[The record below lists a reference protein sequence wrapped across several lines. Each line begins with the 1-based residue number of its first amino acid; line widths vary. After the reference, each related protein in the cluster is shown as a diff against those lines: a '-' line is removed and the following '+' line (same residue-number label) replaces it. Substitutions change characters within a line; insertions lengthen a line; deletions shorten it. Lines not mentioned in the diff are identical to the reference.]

1 MIRQLTIQ
9 NYVLIEH
16 LDLRFD
22 KGLTI
27 ITGETGAGKSILL
40 GALGLVLG
48 DRAESGVHSDE
59 TRKVVIEAQFDIRA
73 YDLKHFFS
81 DRDIDYHHDLII
93 RRELTPQGRS
103 RGFVNDTPVGLQDL
117 RFLGKQLMDV
127 HQQFD
132 QLDVMASSFQ
142 LMMLDALAGQ
152 RDLVSEYKQ
161 LWERWQEGM
170 IAHAKMVEQARAGIQ
185 EKDFLEFQIEELSVA
200 RLKEGELE
208 ELEAEATQLKHA
220 DTIKTNLNMAYSG
233 LLDSDYAVVEQL
245 RSIMRMLHPLSDIST
260 PLTKLTERMDSLII
274 EVEDWAAEANL
285 LANNTE
291 GDPARAEELESR
303 INMLNKLLH
312 KHRVTDMAGLLDI
325 FKSLQ
330 DKLDTIANLDDQIE
344 KLSLE
349 IASMEAGVK
358 ELAARISEGRKA
370 AAIPFIGDV
379 EQGLAL
385 LGMDKTRLR
394 IHIEPSDKYQASG
407 GDQLS
412 FEMAQGEKGKFATI
426 RQAASGGETSRLAL
440 IIKSLVAAAI
450 PLPTLVFD
458 EIDAGVSGMVSMR
471 MGDLLTRMARN
482 HQLIVITHSPQIAA
496 RAQTHLMV
504 SKEEQQGKVNSR
516 VDVLGL
522 PERIHAIAI
531 MLSTDPPTPSAIAN
545 ARELIG

>member
-1 MIRQLTIQ
+1 
-9 NYVLIEH
+9 
-16 LDLRFD
+16 
-22 KGLTI
+22 
-27 ITGETGAGKSILL
+27 
-40 GALGLVLG
+40 
-48 DRAESGVHSDE
+48 
-59 TRKVVIEAQFDIRA
+59 
-73 YDLKHFFS
+73 
-81 DRDIDYHHDLII
+81 
-93 RRELTPQGRS
+93 
-103 RGFVNDTPVGLQDL
+103 
-117 RFLGKQLMDV
+117 
-127 HQQFD
+127 
-132 QLDVMASSFQ
+132 
-142 LMMLDALAGQ
+142 
-152 RDLVSEYKQ
+152 
-161 LWERWQEGM
+161 
-170 IAHAKMVEQARAGIQ
+170 
-185 EKDFLEFQIEELSVA
+185 
-200 RLKEGELE
+200 
-208 ELEAEATQLKHA
+208 
-220 DTIKTNLNMAYSG
+220 
-233 LLDSDYAVVEQL
+233 
-245 RSIMRMLHPLSDIST
+245 MLHPLRDIST